1 MINNPETCPI
11 CGARMKCIHQSIDT
25 WECDTCDYIV
35 GEYKDIANGDN

>member
-11 CGARMKCIHQSIDT
+11 CGGHMECIHQSTDT

-35 GEYKDIANGDN
+35 GEYKYIANGDN